1 MFLWISYVFCMSNI
15 FTLIFLLFYSCS
27 SLNQVSN
34 NPKVILPPKLP
45 FLDSNDSTIDLNDCR
60 MGKQNNSIITFY
72 LLDPDYS
79 VEIDKTWK
87 SLFIDFQEKIYSSK
101 DSKIIFQSIPREDPL
116 FTDFCKKN
124 SIDIIIKTTL
134 ELTTNKIKVNQ
145 TLFDSH
151 TNYIYEYLSYEFEE
165 NLDDFKKN
173 LVEFYFESNE
183 LHPIPNFSNKSL
195 IFKKRPNLKLIQN
208 VIQFNLYSRINLYSS
223 DPSIEIL
230 INNEVIG
237 RPPII
242 NYKIKSGPN
251 KISFKKINSN
261 INRDKFFN
269 LRGGSSINIIDS
281 EEGNFVNTT
290 LYLWSYPLGLPIF
303 RDGFS
308 IGYTPLFINSM
319 LPGVKFISI
328 NENKNNK
335 IYIKQGVD
343 NVLMK
348 LKNLEDG
355 VKEPFIWDLK
365 NSGSLNLDI
374 TCGICFTNPYKNYV
388 DEWAGIYTHPLEK
401 GNIKI
406 SGNFF
411 PIMERGEG
419 EFIIGMY
426 NDSINQSIYFH
437 EDRIWVFDF
446 INSNKSLTSYKFN
459 INDDNLLS
467 FTIKINQ
474 NKNII
479 YFFINNEKIHS
490 SIFKNEGEWRLYIA
504 AKGPIYNQINILK
517 NINFMY
523 D

>member
-34 NPKVILPPKLP
+34 NPKVIIPPKLP

-151 TNYIYEYLSYEFEE
+151 TNYIYEYLSYEIEE

-319 LPGVKFISI
+319 LPGIKFISI

-388 DEWAGIYTHPLEK
+388 DEWAGVYTHPLEK

-411 PIMERGEG
+411 PLMERGEG

-437 EDRIWVFDF
+437 EDMVWVYDF

-467 FTIKINQ
+467 FTIKIN
-474 NKNII
+474 KNII
-479 YFFINNEKIHS
+479 YFFINNEKVHS

>member
-1 MFLWISYVFCMSNI
+1 MNKI

-27 SLNQVSN
+27 SLNQVPN

-45 FLDSNDSTIDLNDCR
+45 FLDSNDKTIDLNDCR

-72 LLDPDYS
+72 LIDPDYS
-79 VEIDKTWK
+79 VEIDKAWK
-87 SLFIDFQEKIYSSK
+87 NLFIDFQEKIYSSK
-101 DSKIIFQSIPREDPL
+101 ESKIIFQSIPKEDPL
-116 FTDFCKKN
+116 FTDFCKKK
-124 SIDIIIKTTL
+124 SLDIIIKTSL
-134 ELTTNKIKVNQ
+134 ELTTNTIKVNQ
-145 TLFDSH
+145 TLIDSH
-151 TNYIYEYLSYEFEE
+151 TDYIYEYISYEIEK
-165 NLDDFKKN
+165 NLDDFNKN

-183 LHPIPNFSNKSL
+183 LHTLPNFSNKSL

-208 VIQFNLYSRINLYSS
+208 IVQLNLHSRINLYSS
-223 DPSIEIL
+223 DPSIEVL

-242 NYKIKSGPN
+242 NYKIKSGPI
-251 KISFKKINSN
+251 KISYKKINSN
-261 INRDKFFN
+261 IIRDKFLN
-269 LRGGSSINIIDS
+269 LRGGSSMNIIDS

-303 RDGFS
+303 RDGIS
-308 IGYTPLFINSM
+308 IGYTPLFFNSM
-319 LPGVKFISI
+319 LPGVKYISI

-335 IYIKQGVD
+335 INIKQGVD

-374 TCGICFTNPYKNYV
+374 SCGVCFTNPYKNYL

-401 GNIKI
+401 GNINI

-411 PIMERGEG
+411 PIIERGEG

-426 NDSINQSIYFH
+426 NDTINQSIYFH
-437 EDRIWVFDF
+437 EDMLWVFDF
-446 INSNKSLTSYKFN
+446 INSNKSLSSYKFN

-467 FTIKINQ
+467 FKIKINH

-490 SIFKNEGEWRLYIA
+490 SIFKNDGEWRFYIA
-504 AKGPIYNQINILK
+504 AKGSIYNQINILK

>member
-1 MFLWISYVFCMSNI
+1 
-15 FTLIFLLFYSCS
+15 
-27 SLNQVSN
+27 
-34 NPKVILPPKLP
+34 
-45 FLDSNDSTIDLNDCR
+45 
-60 MGKQNNSIITFY
+60 
-72 LLDPDYS
+72 
-79 VEIDKTWK
+79 
-87 SLFIDFQEKIYSSK
+87 
-101 DSKIIFQSIPREDPL
+101 
-116 FTDFCKKN
+116 
-124 SIDIIIKTTL
+124 
-134 ELTTNKIKVNQ
+134 
-145 TLFDSH
+145 
-151 TNYIYEYLSYEFEE
+151 
-165 NLDDFKKN
+165 
-173 LVEFYFESNE
+173 
-183 LHPIPNFSNKSL
+183 
-195 IFKKRPNLKLIQN
+195 
-208 VIQFNLYSRINLYSS
+208 
-223 DPSIEIL
+223 
-230 INNEVIG
+230 
-237 RPPII
+237 
-242 NYKIKSGPN
+242 
-251 KISFKKINSN
+251 
-261 INRDKFFN
+261 
-269 LRGGSSINIIDS
+269 
-281 EEGNFVNTT
+281 
-290 LYLWSYPLGLPIF
+290 
-303 RDGFS
+303 
-308 IGYTPLFINSM
+308 
-319 LPGVKFISI
+319 
-328 NENKNNK
+328 
-335 IYIKQGVD
+335 
-343 NVLMK
+343 MK

-374 TCGICFTNPYKNYV
+374 TCGICFTYPYKNYV

-437 EDRIWVFDF
+437 EDRVWVYDF

-479 YFFINNEKIHS
+479 YFFINNEKVHS